1 MARRA
6 EGSSTRV
13 DAIVADVKEEI
24 ARGIYAIG
32 DRLPAVRVAAQR
44 YSASK
49 NTVAEAYDRLVS
61 EGILRAVAGSGY
73 YAAQRSQGLRAT
85 TAPHFVEAA
94 DAVSLLREQLDPQLA
109 LRPGDGRPP
118 PSWMES
124 SELRRHFGAFR
135 GGGDVDF
142 GYGSTEGYAPL
153 RERIQHMLEERMI
166 AVEPGGLLLTNGANH
181 ALDLV
186 IRQFLE
192 PGDTVF
198 VDEPGYYPL
207 FAKLTLAKVR
217 MVGVRRAPDGPDL
230 EDLHQKL
237 PLHRPK
243 LFFTQSQAHNP
254 TGTSL
259 TPAVAFALVQA
270 SEEWGFRIVEDD
282 AFGDIVPASLPRLAA
297 LGRLDR
303 VIHVGSFSKTLSASL
318 RTGYVAAHP
327 TLVAPLRDIKM
338 VTTVATS
345 DLVERFVFQLIHDGH
360 YLRHLRRLRSR
371 LAKEWAATLEGLG
384 ALLPE
389 PSAANQVGY
398 YLWLA
403 LPAGTDEAELCRR
416 AAAEGI
422 FVAPGA
428 VFYPQRSDR
437 HPPALRINVAHG
449 ADPRFLD
456 FLAGAIGSARAT
468 PSNR

>member
-1 MARRA
+1 LSRTAK
-6 EGSSTRV
+6 GSSTRV

-44 YSASK
+44 YAASK

-61 EGILRAVAGSGY
+61 EGLLRAVAGSGY
-73 YAAQRSQGLRAT
+73 YAAQRGQGLRAT
-85 TAPHFVEAA
+85 PAPHFVEAT
-94 DAVSLLREQLDPQLA
+94 DAVSLLREQLDPQFA

-135 GGGDVDF
+135 GGGEVDF

-153 RERIQHMLEERMI
+153 RERIQQMLQERMI
-166 AVEPGGLLLTNGANH
+166 TVEPGGLLLTNGANH

-217 MVGVRRAPDGPDL
+217 MVGVRRAADGPDL
-230 EDLHQKL
+230 DDLRQKL
-237 PLHRPK
+237 LLHRPK

-327 TLVAPLRDIKM
+327 TLVGPLRDIKM

-345 DLVERFVFQLIHDGH
+345 DLVERFVFNLIHDGH
-360 YLRHLRRLRSR
+360 YLRHLRRLRAR
-371 LAKEWAATLEGLG
+371 VAKEWTATLAGLDSFLSEPD
-384 ALLPE
+384 ALPRI
-389 PSAANQVGY
+389 GY

-403 LPAGTDEAELCRR
+403 LPPGTDEAELCRR

-422 FVAPGA
+422 FVAPGS
-428 VFYPQRSDR
+428 VFYPNRSDR
-437 HPPALRINVAHG
+437 RPPALRINVAHG

-456 FLAGAIGSARAT
+456 FITTAVGPGRASH
-468 PSNR
+468 PNR